1 MSEHHTTFGP
11 ALLLSLLA
19 LPVWAQSPMQE
30 SPHNLTSGNTDERQ
44 VCMACHIP
52 GGTAGSNDPL
62 WQRQG
67 SMPQR
72 NFSTF
77 DTLGRSGELEPGG
90 DSRGSVSIACLSCHD
105 GTQAPGVTGLPTT
118 IPNDFQQ
125 ITGEAGG
132 QDARFAE
139 LTSADQHRSGEH
151 PVGIEYAQGRYSKK
165 SGAAKNT
172 RGSADFSE
180 QRQRPDSDFHT
191 PQRDVIDGQ
200 VIWWLGNGGVREK
213 EDVQL
218 YTRIDRDG
226 KSTPYIEC
234 ASCHDPHA
242 ARTNLLRRDN
252 SGSRLCL
259 SCHNY

>member
-1 MSEHHTTFGP
+1 MSEHHTIFGKV
-11 ALLLSLLA
+11 LLLILLA
-19 LPVWAQSPMQE
+19 LPAWAQSPMQK
-30 SPHNLTSGNTDERQ
+30 SPHNLTSENTDERQ

-52 GGTAGSNDPL
+52 GGTAGSHDPL
-62 WQRQG
+62 WQQQG
-67 SMPQR
+67 TLPQR

-77 DTLGRSGELEPGG
+77 DTLGRSSEPEPGRG
-90 DSRGSVSIACLSCHD
+90 SRGSVSIACLSCHD
-105 GTQAPGVTGLPTT
+105 GTQAPGITGVPTT

-125 ITGEAGG
+125 MTGEAGG
-132 QDARFAE
+132 SDARFAE
-139 LTSADQHRSGEH
+139 FTSAGQPRSGEH
-151 PVGIEYAQGRYSKK
+151 PVGIEYARGRYSE
-165 SGAAKNT
+165 GVAAQGTQGST
-172 RGSADFSE
+172 RFS
-180 QRQRPDSDFHT
+180 QRLPQPASDFHA

-218 YTRIDRDG
+218 YTRVGQDG
-226 KSTPYIEC
+226 RATPYIEC

-259 SCHNY
+259 SCHNN